1 MTTGIVEVACLS
13 VYRFTPAATITS
25 TRRRTSSAAWPAH
38 SSGLPSPLGHEIPP
52 IHVAELAHSAQER
65 DGGRAPGLRPHH
77 VGRRCGEAEDSDPID
92 LARRL
97 GLGVSRPREGPEG
110 GEAAD
115 ERAPVHHWMIDGIC
129 GTDKVDSPMGILL
142 RRARVVK
149 ENWRSDRRILRRA
162 TQAMDAQVCQFCAN
176 TMSFQMAPCA
186 RRAGIST
193 QPSC

>member
-1 MTTGIVEVACLS
+1 MFPPGCRRLWTYLSPSGSGAAAMTTGIVEVACLS
-13 VYRFTPAATITS
+13 VSRFTPAATITS

-97 GLGVSRPREGPEG
+97 GLGVSRPREGAEG

-115 ERAPVHHWMIDGIC
+115 EDAPVHHWIISSARSSSDGGI
-129 GTDKVDSPMGILL
+129 VSPS
-142 RRARVVK
+142 A
-149 ENWRSDRRILRRA
+149 
-162 TQAMDAQVCQFCAN
+162 
-176 TMSFQMAPCA
+176 
-186 RRAGIST
+186 
-193 QPSC
+193 